1 MNEKQITDL
10 LAIVTDMAKKIKS
23 LCAWREEVTKRQ
35 EAADAESQAGLTE
48 FENWLSDRRK
58 NEAQE
63 AEDAAR
69 LKEMMI

>member
-1 MNEKQITDL
+1 MNEKQVTDL
-10 LAIVTDMAKKIKS
+10 LAIVTDMAKEIKS

-35 EAADAESQAGLTE
+35 EAEDAAANASLTE
-48 FENWLSDRRK
+48 FENWLADRRK

-69 LKEMMI
+69 LKEMMM